1 MQVDEGDDGFTSDG
15 GNSPSHS
22 KQAWELI
29 KQASPSALLQRLSPK
44 SPPQQQQLQL
54 HQQQQSLSI
63 VSPVPRDGAIECPVT
78 EPQAVAQAPGGRR
91 NSLARRVFDST
102 LPARHRSKASL
113 SPPRKG
119 SSSGRLSLGAYEAAA
134 AAAVA
139 ALKQND
145 GSRPASIGGTGDT
158 DSPNS
163 AGFTANTDRGGR
175 GWSTLARAA
184 STTVAIGA
192 AKARTPS
199 QGDGVIKRGAGA
211 RQLPMP
217 AVDESAVASAID
229 VPAQSAHRRYVVHCT
244 VKAYILLLQ

>member
-1 MQVDEGDDGFTSDG
+1 MQVDEGDDGVTSDG

-29 KQASPSALLQRLSPK
+29 KQASPSALLQRLSPRQ
-44 SPPQQQQLQL
+44 SSPQQQ
-54 HQQQQSLSI
+54 QQQQSLSI

-199 QGDGVIKRGAGA
+199 QGDGVIKRGA

-217 AVDESAVASAID
+217 AVDESAAASAID
-229 VPAQSAHRRYVVHCT
+229 VPAQSAHRRYVVH
-244 VKAYILLLQ
+244 